1 VTGAAAAEPAA
12 AQGGWSFRA
21 QIREW
26 APALAFFVG
35 ALAFWEVLVRTLGI
49 KQFIL
54 PSPVAIGSS
63 VVANL
68 PELWQSA
75 SYTLVEILLGL
86 AIGVIAGLLA
96 GVVTAQYGAFR
107 ESILPFAIAA
117 NSIPIIAFAPIFNN
131 WFGIDKQ
138 LSKAMIAAAICFFP
152 VMINTVRGLTSASPA
167 ALELMR
173 SLAASDAQIM
183 RKVRIPAALPYIFTA
198 LRVAT
203 TLATI
208 GAIIGEYFGAPK
220 VSLGQYIVTY
230 SSYLNFE
237 RSWAAI
243 VFACVIGIGL
253 YVAVVVAE
261 RIVAPW
267 TIDRLQRAG

>member
-1 VTGAAAAEPAA
+1 MTAGVASERVAPPGVGV
-12 AQGGWSFRA
+12 GGRV
-21 QIREW
+21 QEW
-26 APALAFFVG
+26 APAVGVFVG
-35 ALAFWEVLVRTLGI
+35 ALVAWELLVRVLGL

-54 PSPVAIGSS
+54 PSPLAITQA
-63 VVANL
+63 VVTYF
-68 PELWQSA
+68 PELWSA
-75 SYTLVEILLGL
+75 ATYTLVEILLGL
-86 AIGVIAGLLA
+86 AIGTVAGLVA
-96 GVVTAQYGAFR
+96 GVATARFGGFR

-117 NSIPIIAFAPIFNN
+117 NSVPIIAFAPIFNN

-138 LSKAMIAAAICFFP
+138 ISKAMIAAVICFFP
-152 VMINTVRGLTSASPA
+152 IMINTVRGLTSASPA

-173 SLAASDAQIM
+173 SYASSDAQAF
-183 RKVRIPAALPYIFTA
+183 RLVRIPAAMPFIFTA

-243 VFACVIGIGL
+243 VFACAIGISL
-253 YVAVVVAE
+253 YVAVVLAE
-261 RIVAPW
+261 RVIAPW
-267 TIDRLQRAG
+267 TLERGTAGG

>member
-1 VTGAAAAEPAA
+1 VTTVPAVATASGRRGWSVA
-12 AQGGWSFRA
+12 AQA
-21 QIREW
+21 REW
-26 APALAFFVG
+26 LPAIAVFVG
-35 ALAFWEVLVRTLGI
+35 ALLAWELLVRVLGI

-54 PSPVAIGSS
+54 PSPVAIADA
-63 VVANL
+63 VVTYF
-68 PELWQSA
+68 PELWDA
-75 SYTLVEILLGL
+75 ATYTLVEILLGL
-86 AIGVIAGLLA
+86 AIGAVAGFAA
-96 GVVTAQYGAFR
+96 GVATARYGSFR

-117 NSIPIIAFAPIFNN
+117 NSVPIIAFAPIFNN

-138 LSKAMIAAAICFFP
+138 LSKAMIAAVICFFP

-173 SLAASDAQIM
+173 SYAASDAQIL
-183 RKVRIPAALPYIFTA
+183 RKVRIPAALPFIFTA

-220 VSLGQYIVTY
+220 VSLGQYIVTH

-243 VFACVIGIGL
+243 VFACAIGIGL
-253 YVAVVVAE
+253 YVLVVLVE
-261 RIVAPW
+261 RRVAPW
-267 TIDRLQRAG
+267 TSDRAAGGG

>member
-1 VTGAAAAEPAA
+1 MTVAHAEPVDAA
-12 AQGGWSFRA
+12 RGWSLGA
-21 QIREW
+21 QVREW
-26 APALAFFVG
+26 VPALAFFVG
-35 ALAFWEVLVRTLGI
+35 AILAWELLVRILGI

-54 PSPVAIGSS
+54 PSPVAIANA
-63 VVANL
+63 VVTYF

-75 SYTLVEILLGL
+75 TYTLVEILLGL
-86 AIGVIAGLLA
+86 AIGVVAGLLA
-96 GVVTAQYGAFR
+96 GMVTAHFGAFR
-107 ESILPFAIAA
+107 ESVLPFAIAA
-117 NSIPIIAFAPIFNN
+117 NSVPIIAFAPIFNN

-138 LSKAMIAAAICFFP
+138 LSKAMVAAVICFFP

-173 SLAASDAQIM
+173 SFAATDAQIL
-183 RKVRIPAALPYIFTA
+183 RKVRFPAALPYIFTA

-243 VFACVIGIGL
+243 VFACAIGITL
-253 YVAVVVAE
+253 YIAVVVVE

-267 TIDRLQRAG
+267 TTDRTTRAG

>member
-1 VTGAAAAEPAA
+1 MAAPEPAA
-12 AQGGWSFRA
+12 ATRGWGLGA
-21 QIREW
+21 QVREW
-26 APALAFFVG
+26 LPAIAFFVG
-35 ALAFWEVLVRTLGI
+35 ALLAWELLIRIFGI

-54 PSPVAIGSS
+54 PSPVAIANA
-63 VVANL
+63 VVAYF

-75 SYTLVEILLGL
+75 TYTLVEILLGL
-86 AIGVIAGLLA
+86 AIGVVAGILA
-96 GVVTAQYGAFR
+96 GIVTAQFGAFR

-117 NSIPIIAFAPIFNN
+117 NSVPIIAFAPIFNN

-138 LSKAMIAAAICFFP
+138 LSKAMVAAVICFFP
-152 VMINTVRGLTSASPA
+152 VMINTIRGLTSASPA

-173 SLAASDAQIM
+173 SYAATDAQVL
-183 RKVRIPAALPYIFTA
+183 RKVRIPAALPFIFTA

-208 GAIIGEYFGAPK
+208 GAIIGEYFGAPR

-243 VFACVIGIGL
+243 IFACAIGISL
-253 YVAVVVAE
+253 YIGVVVTE

-267 TIDRLQRAG
+267 TISRATGTG

>member
-1 VTGAAAAEPAA
+1 MTTLAAPEPVAAR
-12 AQGGWSFRA
+12 GWSVGA

-26 APALAFFVG
+26 LPAIAFFLG
-35 ALAFWEVLVRTLGI
+35 ALLAWELLVRLLGI

-54 PSPVAIGSS
+54 PSPVAIANA
-63 VVANL
+63 VVTYF
-68 PELWQSA
+68 PDLWQSA

-86 AIGVIAGLLA
+86 AIGVVAGILA
-96 GVVTAQYGAFR
+96 GIVTARYGAFR

-117 NSIPIIAFAPIFNN
+117 NSVPIIAFAPIFNN

-138 LSKAMIAAAICFFP
+138 LSKAMIAAVICFFP
-152 VMINTVRGLTSASPA
+152 VMINTVRGLTSAPPA
-167 ALELMR
+167 AIELMR
-173 SLAASDAQIM
+173 SYAATDAQVM

-243 VFACVIGIGL
+243 IFACAIGIGL
-253 YVAVVVAE
+253 YIAVVLAE
-261 RIVAPW
+261 RLVAPW
-267 TIDRLQRAG
+267 TGDRVTRAG

>member
-1 VTGAAAAEPAA
+1 VTSSAAAGRVAAE
-12 AQGGWSFRA
+12 GRWSLRT

-26 APALAFFVG
+26 VPAIAVFFG
-35 ALAFWEVLVRTLGI
+35 AILVWELLVRVLGI

-54 PSPVAIGSS
+54 PSPVAIANS
-63 VVANL
+63 VVDYF

-75 SYTLVEILLGL
+75 TYTLVEILLGL
-86 AIGVIAGLLA
+86 AIGVVAGILA
-96 GVVTAQYGAFR
+96 GVVTARFGAFR

-117 NSIPIIAFAPIFNN
+117 NSVPIIAFAPIFNN

-138 LSKAMIAAAICFFP
+138 LSKAMVAAVICFFP

-173 SLAASDAQIM
+173 SIAATDAQIL
-183 RKVRIPAALPYIFTA
+183 RKVRIPTAVPFIFTA

-243 VFACVIGIGL
+243 IFACAIGIGL
-253 YVAVVVAE
+253 YLAVVLVE
-261 RIVAPW
+261 RAVAPW
-267 TIDRLQRAG
+267 ASERAAEGG

>member
-1 VTGAAAAEPAA
+1 MTTFAVVESLA
-12 AQGGWSFRA
+12 AQRGWSLRA

-26 APALAFFVG
+26 TPAFAFLVG
-35 ALAFWEVLVRTLGI
+35 ALALWELLVRTLGI

-54 PSPVAIGSS
+54 PSPVAIGSA
-63 VVANL
+63 VVAHF

-75 SYTLVEILLGL
+75 TYTLVEILLGL
-86 AIGVIAGLLA
+86 AIGVVAGLLA
-96 GVVTAQYGAFR
+96 GIVTARYGAFR

-167 ALELMR
+167 AIELMR
-173 SLAASDAQIM
+173 SYAATDTQILRM
-183 RKVRIPAALPYIFTA
+183 VRIPAALPFIFTA

-243 VFACVIGIGL
+243 VFACAIGIGL
-253 YVAVVVAE
+253 YVAVVVVE

-267 TIDRLQRAG
+267 TIDRLERAG

>member
-1 VTGAAAAEPAA
+1 M
-12 AQGGWSFRA
+12 
-21 QIREW
+21 REW
-26 APALAFFVG
+26 LPAIAFFLG
-35 ALAFWEVLVRTLGI
+35 ALLAWELLVRLLGI

-54 PSPVAIGSS
+54 PSPVAIANA
-63 VVANL
+63 VVTYF

-86 AIGVIAGLLA
+86 AIGVVAGILA
-96 GVVTAQYGAFR
+96 GIVTARYGAFR

-117 NSIPIIAFAPIFNN
+117 NSVPIIAFAPIFNN

-138 LSKAMIAAAICFFP
+138 LSKAMIAAVICFFP

-167 ALELMR
+167 AIELMR
-173 SLAASDAQIM
+173 SYAATDAQVM
-183 RKVRIPAALPYIFTA
+183 RKVRIPTALPYIFTA

-243 VFACVIGIGL
+243 IFACAIGIGL
-253 YVAVVVAE
+253 YIAVVLAE
-261 RIVAPW
+261 RLVAPW
-267 TIDRLQRAG
+267 TGDRVTRAG